1 VIIAIANQKG
11 GTGKTTSAVNLAGAL
26 AAIGRSVL
34 LLDCDPQAN
43 ATVALGHDYND
54 VPHTLADVLAG
65 LPITQATLNCQ
76 AVQNALNARSAQ
88 AAPDVLNAQNVAGV
102 LHLVPSHVASLANAE
117 RNINAERGDQ
127 FRLREAL
134 TGIRNRY
141 HYILLDCPPSLSGL
155 TISCLI
161 AAQHLLI
168 PVPCE
173 FLPIEGVGQL
183 LETVDQVRRYFNPT
197 LSVVGILPVRYDGRL
212 VSAQVVLGMLEGFG
226 VPVLQTRIRATVRIT
241 EAQGAQE
248 PIGVYDPDGYGAQD
262 YTAAAAELEAML
274 CATT

>member
-1 VIIAIANQKG
+1 MVIAIANQKG
-11 GTGKTTSAVNLAGAL
+11 GTGKTTSAVNLAGAFV
-26 AAIGRSVL
+26 ATGRRVL

-43 ATVALGHDYND
+43 ATVSLGLDYNE

-65 LPITQATLNCQ
+65 LPIAEAVLN
-76 AVQNALNARSAQ
+76 VQNVRAAQ
-88 AAPDVLNAQNVAGV
+88 STLDAQGAPNHQNVNGV
-102 LHLVPSHVASLANAE
+102 LHLIPSHVAALSNAE

-127 FRLREAL
+127 FRLRDAL
-134 TGIRNRY
+134 ADARDCYDYTF
-141 HYILLDCPPSLSGL
+141 LDCPPSLSGL

-183 LETVDQVRRYFNPT
+183 FETVDQIRRYFNPT
-197 LSVVGILPVRYDGRL
+197 LSVVGILPVRYDRRL
-212 VSAQVVLGMLEGFG
+212 VSAQVVLGMLEHFG

-248 PIGVYDPDGYGAQD
+248 PISVYDPDGYGAQD
-262 YTAAAAELEAML
+262 YAAAATEIEAML